1 MKALQVAAVRAA
13 TAKAVE
19 LRRALPLGFLSR
31 YTSRRKTIA
40 TARALVSTYVA
51 QDFADFDARLRLR
64 KSDYAKVW
72 AYFEAEAHAHF
83 NRSLSVYAGVKGAE
97 AGKATERQRQADA
110 RFLEHRCGPLAAAIV
125 CVCARAR
132 VCSYA
137 FEWTC
142 MYAFTISAA
151 TCSSRV
157 GYRSTTSRTSRSS
170 PNKSRRRRL
179 GHTTRNTRDVRL

>member
-19 LRRALPLGFLSR
+19 LRRALPLGFLAR

-125 CVCARAR
+125 CVCVRAR

-142 MYAFTISAA
+142 MLQHVCIYNLSRNLLKPCGISLDDVPDLQIKSKQVKA
-151 TCSSRV
+151 
-157 GYRSTTSRTSRSS
+157 TTSRTYY
-170 PNKSRRRRL
+170 
-179 GHTTRNTRDVRL
+179 

>member
-83 NRSLSVYAGVKGAE
+83 NRSLSVYAGIKGAE

-110 RFLEHRCGPLAAAIV
+110 RFLEHRCGPLAAAIMCV
-125 CVCARAR
+125 CVC
-132 VCSYA
+132 VCV
-137 FEWTC
+137 C
-142 MYAFTISAA
+142 LSA
-151 TCSSRV
+151 CIFV
-157 GYRSTTSRTSRSS
+157 CI
-170 PNKSRRRRL
+170 
-179 GHTTRNTRDVRL
+179 